1 MDRLLRLVR
10 VDKAAENRRGEMAS
24 ANEAKRTR
32 GRVFGCAVGAALAL
46 LTAAPGAVAGEWY
59 DAYERGTKALA
70 HRQGYKAVES
80 FSRAIRLM
88 AKPGENLIT
97 YGTNRMAV
105 YYPYLHLAE
114 AYLLVG
120 NPEAAQ
126 EALRRSEAQG
136 KEPAQE
142 RARLAARVQHALQVV
157 PPPAKP
163 NGKDLAELVRR
174 LETRLL
180 EMEGRVERLERSPA
194 P

>member
-1 MDRLLRLVR
+1 
-10 VDKAAENRRGEMAS
+10 MAS
-24 ANEAKRTR
+24 VHDAKRTR
-32 GRVFGCAVGAALAL
+32 GRVFWCAAGTALAL
-46 LTAAPGAVAGEWY
+46 LTAAPGAVADEWY
-59 DAYERGTKALA
+59 DAYERGAKALE

-80 FSRAIRLM
+80 FSRAIRLL

-97 YGTNRMAV
+97 YGTNRMAA

-136 KEPAQE
+136 REPSQE
-142 RARLAARVQHALQVV
+142 RTRIAARVQHALQVV

-163 NGKDLAELVRR
+163 DGKDLAELVRR
-174 LETRLL
+174 LETRML
-180 EMEGRVERLERSPA
+180 EMEGRLERLEGPPA